1 MNVDDKV
8 KLGMLSFAHVH
19 ASNYAQVINALN
31 ELSLIGIW
39 DDNKY
44 RGRCGA
50 VEFDTEYYDDLDR
63 LLDEADGII
72 VTSENAF
79 HKELV
84 ERASEAGK
92 HILCEKP
99 IATTLKDADTMIQAC
114 KESGVRLHIAF
125 PMRYAPAV
133 QALKEEV
140 RAGNIGDLFGISST
154 NHGKLP
160 PGWFQDEKLAGGG
173 AVMDHSVHLVDLFRW
188 IFNQEITEV
197 YAEVGI
203 LLHDIAVEDCG
214 LLSLEFEDRG
224 FATLDCSWSRPEC
237 FPTWGDLTMRVYG
250 TNGVLEVEAFKQG
263 LVSYSD
269 RWKSAKW
276 EYWGTNPDL
285 EMLRDFAKI
294 VKGERP
300 KGTLATGEDGK
311 KALAVAL
318 AAYHSVRERKPVH
331 V

>member
-1 MNVDDKV
+1 MNVNDKV
-8 KLGMLSFAHVH
+8 KLGILSFAHVH

-44 RGRCGA
+44 RGRYGA
-50 VEFDTEYYDDLDR
+50 VEFDTEYYDDSDR

-72 VTSENAF
+72 ITSETAF

-84 ERASEAGK
+84 ERASQAGK

-99 IATTLKDADTMIQAC
+99 IATTLEDADTMIQAC

-140 RAGNIGDLFGISST
+140 EAGNVGDLLGVSST

-160 PGWFQDEKLAGGG
+160 PGWFQDKKLAGGG
-173 AVMDHSVHLVDLFRW
+173 AVMDHTVHLVDLFRW

-197 YAEVGI
+197 YAEVGT
-203 LLHDIAVEDCG
+203 LLHDIVVEDCG
-214 LLSLEFEDRG
+214 LLSLEFEDGG

-263 LVSYSD
+263 FVSYSD

-276 EYWGTNPDL
+276 EYWGTNSDL
-285 EMLRDFAKI
+285 EMMRDFAKV

-300 KGTLATGEDGK
+300 KGALATGEDGK

-318 AAYHSVRERKPVH
+318 AAYRSVRERKPVR